1 MNNEEPIN
9 LAHYPDATKPNPNS
23 VPPIE
28 RDDFPAPPFPYTDPG
43 KIHLIPKKKNSFLDV
58 SKFIHLFHLED

>member
-9 LAHYPDATKPNPNS
+9 LAHYPDATKPRPNS

-43 KIHLIPKKKNSFLDV
+43 E
-58 SKFIHLFHLED
+58 KF